1 MEQTLG
7 QRLEELV
14 WTYSSMARMHVVH
27 KDLAGT
33 ELEKIA
39 EKLDVRCTLLST
51 ISLFRRPHALRSV
64 PIDTSVF

>member
-1 MEQTLG
+1 MLLYALHQDQGSRMEQTLG

-39 EKLDVRCTLLST
+39 EKLDVRCTLLS
-51 ISLFRRPHALRSV
+51 RP
-64 PIDTSVF
+64 

>member
-1 MEQTLG
+1 
-7 QRLEELV
+7 
-14 WTYSSMARMHVVH
+14 MARMHVVH

-51 ISLFRRPHALRSV
+51 VSLFRRPLALRSV

>member
-39 EKLDVRCTLLST
+39 EKLDVRCTLLS
-51 ISLFRRPHALRSV
+51 RP
-64 PIDTSVF
+64 